1 MVGAYSARTGT
12 NGASTRYKRSMTD
25 MAELPPEPE
34 GWLPTKELDY
44 VRNRLPMLYVDIVP
58 IRLSEAGQVTEVG
71 LLLRAV
77 DDAMS
82 RALVSGRVL
91 YHERLRDA
99 LVRHLEKDLGALSLP
114 RVPPQPSPFMVAE
127 YFPTHGISPFF
138 DSRQHCVS
146 LAYVIPVDGECEP
159 SQDALDIVWLTPEE
173 AASEDI
179 GCQMHGGQ
187 DLILRKGLASV
198 NALPER

>member
-1 MVGAYSARTGT
+1 
-12 NGASTRYKRSMTD
+12 MTD

-34 GWLPTKELDY
+34 GWLPPKELDY
-44 VRNRLPMLYVDIVP
+44 VRGHLPMVYVDIVP
-58 IRLSEAGQVTEVG
+58 IRLSEDGVVTEVG

-99 LVRHLEKDLGALSLP
+99 LVRHLEKDLGTLSLP

-127 YFPTHGISPFF
+127 YFPTRGISPFF
-138 DSRQHCVS
+138 DSRQHCIS
-146 LAYVIPVDGECEP
+146 LAYVIPVDGECEA

-198 NALPER
+198 NALPKG